1 MKQVAILIS
10 GRGSNMEALCR
21 ASRVPDS
28 AYNVCRV
35 ISNRPQAEGLL
46 WASENGFDSLALDH
60 RQFPDKAAFEAKLH
74 AELIAAK
81 ADYVCL
87 AGFMRLLSAE
97 FVQTWRGRLL
107 NIHPSLLPSFA
118 GLTPQQKALDAGVR
132 LSGCTVHFVSEIMD
146 AGPIVAQTAVPVLR
160 DDTEDTLSNRILK
173 AEHVTYWPA
182 LSAVCKNQVSWDGG
196 ERAVVSNPLDAQL
209 HGCLDL

>member
-21 ASRVPDS
+21 ASRAPDA
-28 AYNVCRV
+28 AYDVCRV
-35 ISNRPQAEGLL
+35 ISNRPDAKGLI
-46 WASENGFDSLALDH
+46 WAGQNHFENLTVDH
-60 RQFPDKAAFEAKLH
+60 KQFPDKAGFEARLH
-74 AELIAAK
+74 AELIAAD

-118 GLTPQQKALDAGVR
+118 GLTPQQKALDAAVR
-132 LSGCTVHFVSEIMD
+132 ISGCTVHFVSEIMD
-146 AGPIVAQTAVPVLR
+146 AGPIIAQTAVPVLP
-160 DDTEDTLSNRILK
+160 DDTEDTLGGRILR
-173 AEHVTYWPA
+173 AEHQTYWAA
-182 LSAVCKNQVSWDGG
+182 LSAVCKGQVSWDGG
-196 ERAVVSNPLDAQL
+196 ERASIADQSRFKL

>member
-21 ASRVPDS
+21 ASRVPNS

-173 AEHVTYWPA
+173 AEHLTYWPA

>member
-46 WASENGFDSLALDH
+46 WASENGFESLALDH

>member
-21 ASRVPDS
+21 ASRATDA
-28 AYNVCRV
+28 AYNVCSV
-35 ISNRPQAEGLL
+35 VANRPEAEGLN
-46 WASENGFDSLALDH
+46 WASTNGFESLAVDH
-60 RQFPDKAAFEAKLH
+60 KQFPNKASFEAKLN
-74 AELIAAK
+74 AELIACGAE
-81 ADYVCL
+81 YVCL

-97 FVQTWRGRLL
+97 FVQSWRGRLL
-107 NIHPSLLPSFA
+107 NIHPSLLPSFV

-146 AGPIVAQTAVPVLR
+146 AGPIVAQTAVPALP
-160 DDTEDTLSNRILK
+160 DDTEETLSSRILR
-173 AEHVTYWPA
+173 AEHQTYWPA
-182 LSAVCKNQVSWDGG
+182 LSAVCKGQVTWDDG
-196 ERAVVSNPLDAQL
+196 ERAIVSEQLGVQL

>member
-10 GRGSNMEALCR
+10 GRGSNMEALCQGSH
-21 ASRVPDS
+21 APK
-28 AYNVCRV
+28 AGYNVCRV
-35 ISNRPQAEGLL
+35 ISNRPKAEGLN
-46 WASENGFDSLALDH
+46 WASCNGFEGVALDH
-60 RQFPDKAAFEAKLH
+60 KQFPTKAAFEAKLH

-97 FVQTWRGRLL
+97 FVQAWRGRLL

-132 LSGCTVHFVSEIMD
+132 ISGCTVHFVSEIMD
-146 AGPIVAQTAVPVLR
+146 AGPIIAQTAVPVLS
-160 DDTEDTLSNRILK
+160 DDNEHTLSDRILK
-173 AEHVTYWPA
+173 AEHLTYWPA
-182 LSAVCKNQVSWDGG
+182 LSAVCKGQISWTEGD
-196 ERAVVSNPLDAQL
+196 RAHLSGPLDTKL
-209 HGCLDL
+209 YGCLDF